1 MNKKTYIWF
10 ILSILTTMTLFL
22 GENKTFTFT
31 NLILVSFITLLKGQL
46 VIDFFMDLKNVKL
59 KYRMFVSLW
68 LVFVVTSISI
78 IYI

>member
-31 NLILVSFITLLKGQL
+31 SLILVSFITLLKGQL